1 MNKEI
6 SLSMQSFSGNDY
18 CICVYKVQSSLIAAY
33 YYSRMGPTGQLK
45 KHFTIVLI
53 SLFFLCAYTCFIL
66 SLIRFI
72 NGQFYYEKKVYAYL
86 YLV

>member
-1 MNKEI
+1 MNKQI
-6 SLSMQSFSGNDY
+6 SLIMQSFSGNDY

-53 SLFFLCAYTCFIL
+53 GLFFFVPTPALFSPLFALLMGNLT
-66 SLIRFI
+66 
-72 NGQFYYEKKVYAYL
+72 EKNVYAYL
-86 YLV
+86 YLML